1 MFNLGPTEM
10 LFFGIIA
17 LMLFGSKL
25 PEVARN
31 LGGSYRE
38 LRKGL
43 TDFQREFQG
52 WDRPDP
58 RASSKPA
65 YQAADTEKLEVSTP
79 KFVPPPAGDA
89 PADES
94 SPALS
99 HVGSGNPVQE

>member
-1 MFNLGPTEM
+1 MFNLGPTE
-10 LFFGIIA
+10 LIFFGIIA
-17 LMLFGSKL
+17 LMLFGKKL

-38 LRKGL
+38 LRKSL

-65 YQAADTEKLEVSTP
+65 WQQPVESDKVETTAP
-79 KFVPPPAGDA
+79 KFIPPPPPA
-89 PADES
+89 E
-94 SPALS
+94 
-99 HVGSGNPVQE
+99 GNPVDE

>member
-10 LFFGIIA
+10 VFFGVIA
-17 LMLFGSKL
+17 LMLFGRKL

-58 RASSKPA
+58 RAYSKPA
-65 YQAADTEKLEVSTP
+65 YQPEPEKIETTAP
-79 KFVPPPAGDA
+79 KFVPPPAD
-89 PADES
+89 PAS
-94 SPALS
+94 Q
-99 HVGSGNPVQE
+99 GNAVEE

>member
-10 LFFGIIA
+10 VFFGVIA
-17 LMLFGSKL
+17 LMLFGRKL

-58 RASSKPA
+58 RAHSKPA
-65 YQAADTEKLEVSTP
+65 YQPEPEKIETTAP
-79 KFVPPPAGDA
+79 KFVPPPADPA
-89 PADES
+89 PQ
-94 SPALS
+94 
-99 HVGSGNPVQE
+99 GNAVEE

>member
-1 MFNLGPTEM
+1 MFNLGPTE
-10 LFFGIIA
+10 LIFFGVIA
-17 LMLFGSKL
+17 LMLFGRKL

-38 LRKGL
+38 LRKHL

-65 YQAADTEKLEVSTP
+65 WQAPEPEKIETTAP
-79 KFVPPPAGDA
+79 KFVPPPPP
-89 PADES
+89 PAE
-94 SPALS
+94 
-99 HVGSGNPVQE
+99 GNSVEE

>member
-1 MFNLGPTEM
+1 MRMFNLGPTEM

-17 LMLFGSKL
+17 LMLFGRKL

-31 LGGSYRE
+31 IGGSYRD

-58 RASSKPA
+58 RANTKPA
-65 YQAADTEKLEVSTP
+65 YQPETDKIEASTP
-79 KFVPPPAGDA
+79 KFVPPPAA
-89 PADES
+89 EPPA
-94 SPALS
+94 
-99 HVGSGNPVQE
+99 SGNSVEE

>member
-10 LFFGIIA
+10 LFFGVIA
-17 LMLFGSKL
+17 LMLFGRKL

-58 RASSKPA
+58 RATSKPA
-65 YQAADTEKLEVSTP
+65 YQPEPEKIEASAP
-79 KFVPPPAGDA
+79 KFIPPPAADSASDA
-89 PADES
+89 
-94 SPALS
+94 
-99 HVGSGNPVQE
+99 GSASLAGNPVEE

>member
-1 MFNLGPTEM
+1 MFGLGPTEL

-43 TDFQREFQG
+43 NDFQREFQG

-65 YQAADTEKLEVSTP
+65 YQAEPEKIETSAP
-79 KFVPPPAGDA
+79 KFIPPPAADA
-89 PADES
+89 SSTSGES
-94 SPALS
+94 SSSPP
-99 HVGSGNPVQE
+99 SGNTVVE

>member
-65 YQAADTEKLEVSTP
+65 YQAESEKIETSSP
-79 KFVPPPAGDA
+79 KFVPPPPAEST
-89 PADES
+89 ADES
-94 SPALS
+94 NVALTAS
-99 HVGSGNPVQE
+99 GGNPVHE

>member
-10 LFFGIIA
+10 VFFGIIA

-38 LRKGL
+38 LRKNL
-43 TDFQREFQG
+43 SDFQREFQG

-65 YQAADTEKLEVSTP
+65 QYVEAEAEKIETSAP
-79 KFVPPPAGDA
+79 KFIPPPA
-89 PADES
+89 ES
-94 SPALS
+94 NSAEEES
-99 HVGSGNPVQE
+99 NSVEE

>member
-10 LFFGIIA
+10 MFFGVIA
-17 LMLFGSKL
+17 LMLFGRKL

-38 LRKGL
+38 LRKSL

-58 RASSKPA
+58 RAYSKPA
-65 YQAADTEKLEVSTP
+65 YQPEPEKIEVSTP
-79 KFVPPPAGDA
+79 KFVPPGAEDT
-89 PADES
+89 PADS
-94 SPALS
+94 ST
-99 HVGSGNPVQE
+99 GGNPVQE